1 MENAGVRYLR
11 TSCWRIRNR
20 TSERSERVRFLIQ
33 KQRVRKYRTKHF
45 PCGIVFIIYI
55 LSHSSFCGPFYFKS
69 FKNAK
74 ICRYTLTA
82 KWQRKRSISFL
93 VKTFDKNINDGEDMR
108 FNPRTISNLNCLF
121 SMHNWKWVNLSKMAG
136 FNISLSLNERQS
148 SSDKKHNKSLRL
160 VLFIPFRCCFA
171 GSLPY
176 FFIDSETN
184 ETIPLHFRNVFH
196 FFSEKNS
203 LSKTFLVDKC
213 VRSGA
218 ASCNKRREF
227 WRETRTPLWLLIGR
241 IIFLT
246 REKTSFAIL
255 IGRIV
260 FFTCEN
266 HRSLLWL
273 ARTNLRTKIY
283 DIAFCWVFLSM
294 YNI

>member
-1 MENAGVRYLR
+1 
-11 TSCWRIRNR
+11 
-20 TSERSERVRFLIQ
+20 
-33 KQRVRKYRTKHF
+33 
-45 PCGIVFIIYI
+45 
-55 LSHSSFCGPFYFKS
+55 
-69 FKNAK
+69 
-74 ICRYTLTA
+74 
-82 KWQRKRSISFL
+82 
-93 VKTFDKNINDGEDMR
+93 
-108 FNPRTISNLNCLF
+108 
-121 SMHNWKWVNLSKMAG
+121 MHNWKWENLTKMAG

-227 WRETRTPLWLLIGR
+227 WRETPTPLWLLIGR
-241 IIFLT
+241 II
-246 REKTSFAIL
+246 
-255 IGRIV
+255 

-273 ARTNLRTKIY
+273 AITNLRTKIY
-283 DIAFCWVFLSM
+283 DIAFWWVFLSM
-294 YNI
+294 YIIRHVMVFLEWSIGHGLARQF

>member
-1 MENAGVRYLR
+1 
-11 TSCWRIRNR
+11 
-20 TSERSERVRFLIQ
+20 
-33 KQRVRKYRTKHF
+33 
-45 PCGIVFIIYI
+45 
-55 LSHSSFCGPFYFKS
+55 
-69 FKNAK
+69 
-74 ICRYTLTA
+74 
-82 KWQRKRSISFL
+82 
-93 VKTFDKNINDGEDMR
+93 
-108 FNPRTISNLNCLF
+108 
-121 SMHNWKWVNLSKMAG
+121 MHNWKWVNLSKMAG

-148 SSDKKHNKSLRL
+148 SSDKKRNKSLRL
-160 VLFIPFRCCFA
+160 ILFIPFCCCFA

-196 FFSEKNS
+196 FSGEKNS
-203 LSKTFLVDKC
+203 LSKAFLVEC

-218 ASCNKRREF
+218 ASCNKRRQF

-246 REKTSFAIL
+246 REKPLFAIL

-283 DIAFCWVFLSM
+283 DIAFWWVFLSM
-294 YNI
+294 YIIKGVTWQMWRYTRYIVEVEGAGKKVCYTEFRVRRVVQTRNGIGHSVRSCTNILCSHAKVIRSQ